1 MPRSLAQVD
10 RDLETAEKN
19 IRDIR
24 TELGKAPSNKPNV
37 MIRLSDLEKLSPTVS
52 QLRADADATDVTI
65 KEMKKNY
72 KEFRLMMLGLVVGL
86 QFFKIDIQALKLD
99 ITLIK
104 EWKRKD
110 AGNFLKS
117 AAQFTR
123 EMFDKQGKQTRLQL
137 EAQEKQRKEDEEK
150 DKKELEAKLK
160 GIPGRVDHLE
170 GAIKPGSLRNE
181 LDRFYYQKS
190 RAEGLH
196 KGIHRA
202 QESADKANREIESLV
217 TRLHKAGADASG
229 SGGSG
234 KHVRQNLN
242 EMKASVTALSQALA
256 GI

>member
-10 RDLETAEKN
+10 RDLEKAENN

-24 TELGKAPSNKPNV
+24 AELGKAPSNKPNV
-37 MIRLSDLEKLSPTVS
+37 MTRLSDLEKLSPTVS
-52 QLRADADATDVTI
+52 QLRAEIDATDVTI

-72 KEFRLMMLGLVVGL
+72 KEFRLMMIGLVVGL
-86 QFFKIDIQALKLD
+86 QLFKVDIQALKLD
-99 ITLIK
+99 ITLFK
-104 EWKRKD
+104 EWKKKD
-110 AGNFLKS
+110 ASNFLKS
-117 AAQFTR
+117 AAQFTKDL
-123 EMFDKQGKQTRLQL
+123 FDKQGKQTRLQL

-150 DKKELEAKLK
+150 EKKELEAKLK

-170 GAIKPGSLRNE
+170 GSVKTASLRNE

-190 RAEGLH
+190 HAEGLH

-217 TRLHKAGADASG
+217 TRLRKAGTGASG
-229 SGGSG
+229 AGGSG
-234 KHVRQNLN
+234 KNGKKNINDLR
-242 EMKASVTALSQALA
+242 ASVTALSQALA